1 MVSERV
7 YYLAMALRLAI
18 DAPDDGRFYLAV
30 TMADDLAVGMSR
42 SDINRAKKL
51 AKGK

>member
-1 MVSERV
+1 MSERV
-7 YYLAMALRLAI
+7 HYLAMAFRLAI
-18 DAPDDGRFYLAV
+18 EAPDDRRFRLAV
-30 TMADDLAVGMSR
+30 QMADDLAVGMSR